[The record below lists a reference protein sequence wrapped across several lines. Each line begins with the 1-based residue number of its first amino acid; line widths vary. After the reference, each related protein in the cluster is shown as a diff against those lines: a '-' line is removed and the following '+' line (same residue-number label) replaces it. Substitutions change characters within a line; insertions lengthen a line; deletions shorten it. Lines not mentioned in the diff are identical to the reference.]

1 MSFQPTSQSP
11 FFQIIPFSGSV
22 FCFVFFNNFF
32 EIVNRIIFDDYLMS
46 IGGLSI
52 FELMIDGDAGLEV
65 VFVSCCGED
74 REQHLNDQQQ
84 Y

>member
-1 MSFQPTSQSP
+1 M
-11 FFQIIPFSGSV
+11 
-22 FCFVFFNNFF
+22 
-32 EIVNRIIFDDYLMS
+32 NRIIFDDYLMS